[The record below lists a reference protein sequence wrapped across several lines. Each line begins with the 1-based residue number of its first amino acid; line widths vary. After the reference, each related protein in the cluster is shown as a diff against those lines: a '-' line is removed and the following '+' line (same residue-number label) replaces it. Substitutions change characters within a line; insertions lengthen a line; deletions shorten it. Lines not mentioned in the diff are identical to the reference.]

1 MQVRLALVTLGL
13 LTVLFAGCIAGESA
27 STDAGPAT
35 EAAPEASAATFD
47 DDKGAVQGTIIS
59 DEGLPLGNVLV
70 GILET
75 NEQTFTAQTGEFTFS
90 NVMPGEY
97 TLSATLLGYETSSKR
112 VTIESGAIAQA
123 NFQLLPISVE
133 GPFYVSIQDVGNIQ
147 CSVTWFPGAPL
158 GDPVTGFPGDPGWYT
173 SLQACG
179 VLGIVP
185 GANSVNPLPPSKFDL
200 TFPAPAGT
208 QELLLEMI
216 WQSTQATGSGLSF
229 GAEDPSLVNE
239 GENYGSAAGP
249 SPLSIYAD
257 TVKVLNVTAQVGID
271 PAEDDFE
278 IYTRTFSTAN
288 TTNLALPVPIPALPI
303 YGAPANQKADVGL
316 AFDQKFEIWM
326 SAFVRMTKPEQ
337 FSALADA

>member
-1 MQVRLALVTLGL
+1 MQVRLALAVFGL

-27 STDAGPAT
+27 STEPGAST
-35 EAAPEASAATFD
+35 EAPPEASAATFD
-47 DDKGAVQGTIIS
+47 DDKGAVQGTIIN
-59 DEGLPLGNVLV
+59 DEGLPIANVLV

-75 NEQTFTAQTGEFTFS
+75 SAQTMTAQTGGFTFS
-90 NVMPGEY
+90 NVLPGEY
-97 TLSATLLGYETSSKR
+97 TLSASILGYESASKR
-112 VTIESGAIAQA
+112 VTIEAGAIAQA

-133 GPFYVSIQDVGNIQ
+133 GPFYVSLQDVGNIQ
-147 CSVTWFPGAPL
+147 CSITWFPGTPL

-208 QELLLEMI
+208 QELLLEMV

-229 GAEDPSLVNE
+229 GAEDPTLVNT
-239 GENYGSAAGP
+239 GENYGGAAGP

-257 TVKVLNVTAQVGID
+257 TQKVLNVTAQVGTD

-278 IYTRTFSTAN
+278 VYTRTFSTAN
-288 TTNLALPVPIPALPI
+288 TTNMALPVPIPAIPVW
-303 YGAPANQKADVGL
+303 GAPANQKADVGL

-326 SAFVRMTKPEQ
+326 TAFVRMTKPDQ